1 MIPYRTGRLLGK
13 GGMSDVYEAEASD
26 GYRVAV
32 KVFRREKESRFLE
45 KRFMAEAKLLK
56 TLYHPNIV
64 RVMDFGIDDDTGRA
78 WFAMDLV
85 LGAAGCVQT
94 LEDVRRGGGIDDT
107 RLMM

>member
-45 KRFMAEAKLLK
+45 KLFMAR
-56 TLYHPNIV
+56 PN
-64 RVMDFGIDDDTGRA
+64 
-78 WFAMDLV
+78 
-85 LGAAGCVQT
+85 CS
-94 LEDVRRGGGIDDT
+94 RRFTIPISSG
-107 RLMM
+107 